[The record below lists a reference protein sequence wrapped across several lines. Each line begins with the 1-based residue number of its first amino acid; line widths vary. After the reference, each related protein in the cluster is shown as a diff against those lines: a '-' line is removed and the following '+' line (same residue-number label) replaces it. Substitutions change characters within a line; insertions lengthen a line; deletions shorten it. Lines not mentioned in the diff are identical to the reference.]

1 MKTLKNIAYSILAS
15 VFVFANANAGELSV
29 TGSAKATYV
38 ILSVDGS
45 ATDDDAGKGLGMSN
59 EFTLGASGE
68 LDNGWT
74 WSTNIDIDADTT
86 QDDSSIVLGMG
97 GLGSLKINI
106 SDGGLQ
112 KNFSSMQSVYGASVD
127 NGEGGTYTDSPDTGA
142 MNTFRYTTPS
152 GLPYDISASIQYA
165 PSSGENATAS
175 GNTGGTLDTF
185 NEDAMEYAISAVPME
200 GLEIGASYYDPD
212 SSLTG
217 QEEEGGA
224 AYITYDFA
232 DIGLSL
238 GYGISKYA
246 VGLEPNTTN
255 EGEDYDN
262 RMMSVAFNVNPDL
275 SISLERIESEKNFET
290 SASDVEM
297 EIDSIQAAYT
307 IAGMTLSLANEE
319 YDNHDYTSGNKMKE
333 TTFAMSIAF

>member
-45 ATDDDAGKGLGMSN
+45 ASDDDAGKGLGMSN

-97 GLGSLKINI
+97 GLGSVKINI

-112 KNFSSMQSVYGASVD
+112 KNFSSSQSVYGTPVD
-127 NGEGGTYTDSPDTGA
+127 NGEGGTYTDAPDTGA
-142 MNTFRYTTPS
+142 MNSLRYTTPS
-152 GLPYDISASIQYA
+152 GLPYDISASVQYA
-165 PSSGENATAS
+165 PSSGENPTAS

-185 NEDAMEYAISAVPME
+185 NEDAIEYAISATPME
-200 GLEIGASYYDPD
+200 GLGIGASYYDPD

-224 AYITYDFA
+224 AYVTYD
-232 DIGLSL
+232 IGSFSL
-238 GYGISKYA
+238 GYGLSRYS

-255 EGEDYDN
+255 EAESYRN
-262 RMMSVAFNVNPDL
+262 KQMSVAFNVNESL
-275 SISLERIESEKNFET
+275 SISYETIDADKNFET
-290 SASDVEM
+290 STSDVTM
-297 EIDSIQAAYT
+297 EVDSIQAAYT
-307 IAGMTLSLANEE
+307 IAGMTLSVANEE